1 MQNRLGWL
9 WALLFAVMAGGGWAE
24 STPSTVVEA
33 TATASAKAEGYRF
46 DADRFARAMDRAAGQ
61 SNSDASAA
69 DSSKQLQSA
78 SLTGIL
84 GKTVLSLLVVVGVI
98 YGLTYAL
105 RRIANQTPFQTAG
118 PLRILARQGL
128 SQKSNVYVVSAL
140 NRFLIIGESPQ
151 GLTCL
156 SEFTDADEVEELRRE
171 WGWDPGAA
179 PKAAAA
185 AFNPRTLFAPALKSH
200 MDDLERELRTYE
212 EARR

>member
-1 MQNRLGWL
+1 MQYRLGWL

-24 STPSTVVEA
+24 PEPSAVAE
-33 TATASAKAEGYRF
+33 ATASARTEGYRF

-61 SNSDASAA
+61 SNSDAADA

-78 SLTGIL
+78 SLTSIL

-105 RRIANQTPFQTAG
+105 RRLSNQTPFQTAG

-185 AFNPRTLFAPALKSH
+185 PFNPRSLFAPALKSH
-200 MDDLERELRTYE
+200 MDDLERELRSYE